1 MYSELWEF
9 SPHPSLSLSVLLMC
23 MCVCMCVKCVG
34 GCAFSMCV
42 SCITE
47 WEDVEAHKGVQ
58 VMHLMNEFVDCVH
71 AYVLNI
77 SPRAP
82 QL

>member
-1 MYSELWEF
+1 
-9 SPHPSLSLSVLLMC
+9 
-23 MCVCMCVKCVG
+23 MCVKCVG

-58 VMHLMNEFVDCVH
+58 VMHLMNEFVDNVH

-77 SPRAP
+77 NSRAL

>member
-9 SPHPSLSLSVLLMC
+9 SPHPSLSLFCSC
-23 MCVCMCVKCVG
+23 ACVCMCVKCVG

-58 VMHLMNEFVDCVH
+58 VVHLMNEFVDSVH
-71 AYVLNI
+71 VYVFNI
-77 SPRAP
+77 SARAP